1 MGKITCL
8 GACQEVG
15 GSGFLVNA
23 NNRKI
28 LLDYG
33 IYLRRKNPFPITVQ
47 PKEIDAI
54 FLTHA
59 HLDHSGALPLMYI
72 TGNPPIYTTK
82 ITMDVLRVLLED
94 YLNISEAILPYD
106 EGEIESMREN
116 FVKTSYGDIINVG
129 EDFNVMIIDAGHIPG
144 SYMAL
149 IEVTGK
155 RILYTGDINIR
166 DTLLVKGA
174 KPNLPEIDYLIM
186 ESTYALT
193 NHPPREE
200 LEKEFIESIN
210 QVVDKGGVVLI
221 PAFALSRSQ
230 EVLCILK
237 KYNFENQIILDGMAR
252 EISRIF
258 LRYPKYFRD
267 FKLLKDAHSQIEYIE
282 GRKSREI
289 AIKNGGVIIAPA
301 GMLSGGAALYYAR
314 QLANDEKHGIFI
326 VGYQLPGTPG
336 RVLLDTGKL
345 PVNGGVLDVQA
356 QVKYFDFSAHAGS
369 QELIEFIKSV
379 PGNPTII
386 PVHGEP
392 ESVKYLADYASREL
406 GLNTILPVSGETV
419 EI

>member
-33 IYLRRKNPFPITVQ
+33 IYLRRKNPFPLTV
-47 PKEIDAI
+47 PPRDVDAV

-72 TGNPPIYTTK
+72 TGNPPLYTTK
-82 ITMDVLRVLLED
+82 ITMEVLRVLLED
-94 YLNISEAILPYD
+94 YLKISDAILPYD
-106 EGEIESMREN
+106 EGEIESIREN
-116 FVKTSYGDIINVG
+116 VMKTSYGDIINVG
-129 EDFNVMIIDAGHIPG
+129 EDFDITILDAGHIPG

-149 IEVTGK
+149 IEVNGK

-174 KPNLPEIDYLIM
+174 KPDLPEIDYLII

-193 NHPPREE
+193 IHPPREG
-200 LEKEFIESIN
+200 LEKEFINSIN
-210 QVVDKGGVVLI
+210 EVIEKGGTVLV

-230 EVLCILK
+230 EILCILK
-237 KYNFENQIILDGMAR
+237 KYNFENQITLDGMAR

-258 LRYPKYFRD
+258 LHHPKYFRD
-267 FKLLKDAHSQIEYIE
+267 FKLLKDAHSNVEYIG
-282 GRKSREI
+282 GRKSRGS
-289 AIKNGGVIIAPA
+289 AVKNGGVIIAPA

-314 QLANDEKHGIFI
+314 HIANDERNGIFI

-336 RVLLDTGKL
+336 RVLLETNKL
-345 PVNGGVLDVQA
+345 PFNGGLLDVQA

-369 QELIEFIKSV
+369 KELIEFIKSV
-379 PGNPTII
+379 PGEPTVI

-392 ESVKYLADYASREL
+392 ESCKYLADYAAKEL
-406 GLNTILPVSGETV
+406 GLNTILPVSGDTI